1 MRHPRKDY
9 ASDDAD
15 DVDDEL
21 SAVNVSSFSVF
32 DIRDFR
38 LQSVTAC
45 EFDDRPRRELTG
57 RIGKGLD
64 FYSLVSDACAILD

>member
-1 MRHPRKDY
+1 MRYYPRKDY

-15 DVDDEL
+15 NVDDEL

-45 EFDDRPRRELTG
+45 ELSG
-57 RIGKGLD
+57 
-64 FYSLVSDACAILD
+64 YSTWDSYGSL